1 MKSTALTILFCIIFW
16 PLQIFSQEIE
26 ELKQELNEAALENDT
41 LAMSRIWYRI
51 GRYYDHQ
58 NQFTESNNAFK
69 RALFLAKTINNEN
82 AISSISNYLASNY
95 SISGKKDSAFLYY
108 NIALEACAKTGD
120 SLKLATVLSNMGDEY
135 SAGGNYSEAIKHS
148 LRAIR
153 IKETRKDSASLA
165 YFYQKAGEIYKLAG
179 ENQKWIEYVR
189 KAYVLIHNPEYAPPK
204 AVAAIYNDLGGIAEQ
219 QENYNQALLYYDTL
233 ATLGK
238 THDYPHAIGI
248 ALTNRATIYK
258 LQGETGK
265 ALLAANEALDYLV
278 PSSYQEIYHHNLLAE
293 LNFETGNLSEALKHG
308 NLVIQNSDSRNFPE
322 EKMRAYKNLHLIE
335 ETNQN
340 YERALLWHK
349 KFKQISDS
357 IRDKEIRTQIV
368 ALEMAYETEKKEQQI
383 ELLTAENHIKNQRIR
398 AGLFLLAALSALILL
413 ILYILQ
419 IKRKQASLVQND
431 LQQQLLRSQMN
442 PHFIFNVLGSIQNF
456 MCENDTQKASNF
468 LSQFASLTRATLNNS
483 VAETISLAD
492 EINMLRNY
500 IELEKMRKADNFNFE
515 IIYDE
520 NMEIDFIQI
529 PPMLI
534 QPFIENAIK
543 HGFKNIDHKGF
554 LRLQITDKTSWVEF
568 IIEDNGVGIS
578 KMEKRKTGHK
588 SMAINIFEK
597 RRKLIQQKYK
607 KDFKFDIR
615 NLNETNP
622 KLSGVKITIGIPILN
637 ND

>member
-1 MKSTALTILFCIIFW
+1 MKSSVLTILFCFIFW

-26 ELKQELNEAALENDT
+26 ELKQ
-41 LAMSRIWYRI
+41 
-51 GRYYDHQ
+51 
-58 NQFTESNNAFK
+58 
-69 RALFLAKTINNEN
+69 ALFLAKTINNEN

-95 SISGKKDSAFLYY
+95 SISGAKDSAFLYY
-108 NIALEACAKTGD
+108 NIALEACVKTGD

-153 IKETRKDSASLA
+153 IKETRKDSTSLA
-165 YFYQKAGEIYKLAG
+165 YFYQKTGEIYKLAG
-179 ENQKWIEYVR
+179 ETGKWIEYVR
-189 KAYVLIHNPEYAPPK
+189 KAYSLIHNPVYAPPK

-265 ALLAANEALDYLV
+265 ALLAADEALKYSS

-293 LNFETGNLSEALKHG
+293 LNFETGNLSEALEYCKM
-308 NLVIQNSDSRNFPE
+308 VIQNSDSRNFPE

-368 ALEMAYETEKKEQQI
+368 QLEMAYETEKKEQQI
-383 ELLTAENHIKNQRIR
+383 ELLSAENHIKNQRIR
-398 AGLFLLAALSALILL
+398 AGLFLLAALSAVILL

-419 IKRKQASLVQND
+419 IKRKQAALVQND

-442 PHFIFNVLGSIQNF
+442 PHFIFNVLVSIQNY
-456 MCENDTQKASNF
+456 MIQNDTREASNF

-483 VAETISLAD
+483 VAETISLTD

-520 NMEIDFIQI
+520 NMETDFIQI

-534 QPFIENAIK
+534 QPFVENAIK
-543 HGFKNIDHKGF
+543 HGFRTLESKGLLSLSF
-554 LRLQITDKTSWVEF
+554 YDEGEKLRIEITD
-568 IIEDNGVGIS
+568 NGIGINKASRLKPSEHGS
-578 KMEKRKTGHK
+578 KAM
-588 SMAINIFEK
+588 NIFEE
-597 RRKLIQQKYK
+597 RRKLFAK
-607 KDFKFDIR
+607 KTKQHIDCTVTDR
-615 NLNETNP
+615 SVLD
-622 KLSGVKITIGIPILN
+622 SGKQGTKVQLVIPIDIN
-637 ND
+637 N

>member
-1 MKSTALTILFCIIFW
+1 MRICLLTILFCIVFW
-16 PLQIFSQEIE
+16 PLKIFSQEIE
-26 ELKQELNEAALENDT
+26 ELKQDLNIAVLEKDT
-41 LAMSRIWYRI
+41 LGMSRIWYRI
-51 GRYYDHQ
+51 GRHYDLQ
-58 NQFTESNNAFK
+58 NQSNKSNHAF
-69 RALFLAKTINNEN
+69 RQALALAKTIDNEN
-82 AISSISNYLASNY
+82 AISTISNYLASNY
-95 SISGKKDSAFLYY
+95 SISGDKDSAFLYY
-108 NIALEACAKTGD
+108 NIALEACVRTGD
-120 SLKLATVLSNMGDEY
+120 SLKLAAVLANMGDEY

-179 ENQKWIEYVR
+179 ESGKWIEYVQ
-189 KAYVLIHNPEYAPPK
+189 KAYGLIYHPEYAPPK

-219 QENYNQALLYYDTL
+219 QGDYNQALLYYDTL
-233 ATLGK
+233 ATIGK
-238 THDYPHAIGI
+238 THEYLHAKGI

-265 ALLAANEALDYLV
+265 ALLAADEALNYLA
-278 PSSYQEIYHHNLLAE
+278 PSPYQEIYHHNLLAE
-293 LNFETGNLSEALKHG
+293 LNFETGNLSEALEYC
-308 NLVIQNSDSRNFPE
+308 NMVIQNSDSRNFPE

-340 YERALLWHK
+340 YESALLWHK

-357 IRDKEIRTQIV
+357 IRDKEVRTQIV
-368 ALEMAYETEKKEQQI
+368 ELEMAYETEKKEQQI
-383 ELLTAENHIKNQRIR
+383 ELLSVENHIKNQRLR
-398 AGLFLLAALSALILL
+398 VGVFLLAALSAIILL

-419 IKRKQASLVQND
+419 MRRKQAMLVQND
-431 LQQQLLRSQMN
+431 LQQQLFRSQMN

-456 MCENDTQKASNF
+456 MMQNDTRKASNF

-492 EINMLRNY
+492 EIKMLRNY

-534 QPFIENAIK
+534 QPFIENTIK
-543 HGFKNIDHKGF
+543 HGFKNIEHKGF
-554 LRLQITDKTSWVEF
+554 LRLQITDKTNWVEF
-568 IIEDNGVGIS
+568 IIEDNGIGIS

-588 SMAINIFEK
+588 SMAMNIFEK

-607 KDFKFDIR
+607 KDFIFDIC

-622 KLSGVKITIGIPILN
+622 KFSGVKITIGIPVLN

>member
-1 MKSTALTILFCIIFW
+1 MKPFCIAFLFFIFW
-16 PLQIFSQEIE
+16 PLKFFSQEIE
-26 ELKQELNEAALENDT
+26 ELKQDLNIAVLEKDT
-41 LAMSRIWYRI
+41 LGMSRIWYRI
-51 GRYYDHQ
+51 GRHYDHQ
-58 NQFTESNNAFK
+58 NQSVNSNNAF
-69 RALFLAKTINNEN
+69 RQALSLAKNIHNEN
-82 AISSISNYLASNY
+82 AISTISNYLASNY
-95 SISGKKDSAFLYY
+95 SISGEKDSAFLYY
-108 NIALEACAKTGD
+108 NIALEACVKTGD

-135 SAGGNYSEAIKHS
+135 SAGGNYTEAIKHS

-153 IKETRKDSASLA
+153 LKETQKDSASLA
-165 YFYQKAGEIYKLAG
+165 YFYQKAGEIYKSAG
-179 ENQKWIEYVR
+179 ENQKWMEYIR
-189 KAYVLIHNPEYAPPK
+189 KAYGLIHNPEYAPPK

-219 QENYNQALLYYDTL
+219 QGDYNQALLYYDTL
-233 ATLGK
+233 AAHGK
-238 THDYPHAIGI
+238 KHDYPHAIGI

-265 ALLAANEALDYLV
+265 ALLAADEALNHLA
-278 PSSYQEIYHHNLLAE
+278 PSPYQEIYHHNLLAE
-293 LNFETGNLSEALKHG
+293 LNFETGNLSEAIEYC
-308 NLVIQNSDSRNFPE
+308 NRVIQNSNSKNFPE

-357 IRDKEIRTQIV
+357 IRDKEVRTHIV
-368 ALEMAYETEKKEQQI
+368 ELEMAYETDKKEQQI
-383 ELLTAENHIKNQRIR
+383 ELLSAENHIKNQRLR
-398 AGLFLLAALSALILL
+398 VGVFLLTALSVVILL

-419 IKRKQASLVQND
+419 MRRKQAALVQND

-456 MCENDTQKASNF
+456 MMQNDTRKASNY

-483 VAETISLAD
+483 VAETISLTD

-520 NMEIDFIQI
+520 NIETDFIQI

-543 HGFKNIDHKGF
+543 HGFRDIEHNGF
-554 LRLQITDKTSWVEF
+554 LRLQITDKTNWVEF
-568 IIEDNGVGIS
+568 IIEDNGIGIS
-578 KMEKRKTGHK
+578 KMEKGKNGHK
-588 SMAINIFEK
+588 SMAMNIFEK

-615 NLNETNP
+615 NLNETNT